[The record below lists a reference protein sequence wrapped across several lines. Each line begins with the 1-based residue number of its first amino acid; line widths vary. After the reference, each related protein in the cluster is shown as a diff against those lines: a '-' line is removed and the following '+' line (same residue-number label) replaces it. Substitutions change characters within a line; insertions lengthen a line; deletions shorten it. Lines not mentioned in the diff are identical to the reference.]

1 MKRINIPR
9 QSLIRI
15 LNSLCDRA
23 IVERTEQGGFYRVG
37 MRLLY
42 LGARLKNKITLRTMA
57 WPFMQE
63 LAEETHKTIELSTLD
78 RDQFILIEQI
88 EGTEGV
94 RPYSRVGGA
103 YPYFHALAAGKLY
116 FSPYGAG
123 KKT

>member
-1 MKRINIPR
+1 MAVSERDLSFSSEIMKRINIPR

-63 LAEETHKTIELSTLD
+63 LAEETHKTIELLTLD

-94 RPYSRVGGA
+94 RLYSRVGGA
-103 YPYFHALAAGKLY
+103 
-116 FSPYGAG
+116 
-123 KKT
+123 

>member
-1 MKRINIPR
+1 M
-9 QSLIRI
+9 
-15 LNSLCDRA
+15 
-23 IVERTEQGGFYRVG
+23 G

-63 LAEETHKTIELSTLD
+63 LAEETHKTIELLTLD

-94 RPYSRVGGA
+94 RLYSRVGGA
-103 YPYFHALAAGKLY
+103 YPYFHALAAGKVYLAHMALEKRRNVLDKIGLPAVTEHTITNVDKLDGY
-116 FSPYGAG
+116 HEL
-123 KKT
+123 